1 MREEGVLLKE
11 ISLEFKVEIFR
22 ATKTRALDDT
32 EEWKIEM
39 TLGSL
44 VRKRGSLTITTVRR
58 CIR

>member
-44 VRKRGSLTITTVRR
+44 VRKRGALTITTMHRR
-58 CIR
+58 IR